1 MSIDILP
8 GNFIINPVV
17 DGGSFRIS
25 NFLLRMVRFV
35 NNTEEQIELF
45 KLVFEVFSTN
55 KPVKK
60 IVYSGEALASR
71 ISNGKKS
78 CVLLPRE
85 EAIIRKEHFSILSDL
100 AVDTLDI
107 KMYYIQSGEEKSEHV
122 TIPIVNY
129 KTQNNYIFPVRGGGW
144 QVNGNYDCRGAH
156 RIPAPASMEFAIDL
170 GLLNSES
177 KYEWN
182 DSMRN
187 EDALCYGQEIIAIG
201 YGEVVDC
208 YNTADWRA
216 FPSDN
221 PESDWVRIGKQ
232 FGQVPLHC
240 GNYVVIR
247 HDHNEYSL
255 YGHMIQNS
263 VTVKKG
269 MSVKQGDVLGKLGNV
284 GFSGA
289 PHLHFHLMD
298 GPELFKSNGLPCHFT
313 NIIDMVGKP
322 LSLIQEEYTIVFTK

>member
-1 MSIDILP
+1 M
-8 GNFIINPVV
+8 
-17 DGGSFRIS
+17 
-25 NFLLRMVRFV
+25 
-35 NNTEEQIELF
+35 
-45 KLVFEVFSTN
+45 
-55 KPVKK
+55 
-60 IVYSGEALASR
+60 
-71 ISNGKKS
+71 
-78 CVLLPRE
+78 
-85 EAIIRKEHFSILSDL
+85 SDL

-107 KMYYIQSGEEKSEHV
+107 KNVLHTKRRRKIGTCYH
-122 TIPIVNY
+122 IPIVII
-129 KTQNNYIFPVRGGGW
+129 KHRTTIFSQSGGGQ
-144 QVNGNYDCRGAH
+144 QVNGNYDCLGAH
-156 RIPAPASMEFAIDL
+156 RIPARPQWSLVIDL

-284 GFSGA
+284 GFSERCICI
-289 PHLHFHLMD
+289 F
-298 GPELFKSNGLPCHFT
+298 
-313 NIIDMVGKP
+313 I
-322 LSLIQEEYTIVFTK
+322 